1 MKAFSAVER
10 GIAPR
15 PIFSGFAQF
24 SPSLPSDA
32 LVSRAKLT

>member
-15 PIFSGFAQF
+15 PIFCGFAQD
-24 SPSLPSDA
+24 SRTIA
-32 LVSRAKLT
+32 GAELVSKAKLT